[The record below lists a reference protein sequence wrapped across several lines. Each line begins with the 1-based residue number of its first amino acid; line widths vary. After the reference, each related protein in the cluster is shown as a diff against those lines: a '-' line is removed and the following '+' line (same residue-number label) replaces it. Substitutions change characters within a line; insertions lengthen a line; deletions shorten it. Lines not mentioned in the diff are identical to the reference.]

1 MRMAHGLVG
10 AVAGAMLALVSG
22 PAVAG
27 TLVGKIDLP
36 SSLPNRPKPVE
47 PGFVERFENPV
58 TPVRP
63 MAVLARMVIVVEGDE
78 TPAAPPRVQ
87 WNLVGESFNHPV
99 IAAPAGAEVTIV
111 NNSKTAR
118 TLVAKEDP
126 KLIEAGPIN
135 PTGPKTFR
143 PTESGK
149 VYTITDKDAPH
160 LIGRVVVVNTQYI
173 AYPDESGHFEIENMP
188 PGSYKLKIW
197 YDEGW
202 IKRTDD
208 SVEVTAK
215 GKTDINLKIA
225 SDAFASSKK

>member
-10 AVAGAMLALVSG
+10 AVAGAMLAVVSG
-22 PAVAG
+22 TSGAG

-36 SSLPNRPKPVE
+36 SQLPNRPSPVE

-63 MAVLARMVIVVEGDE
+63 IAVLARMVVVVEGDE
-78 TPAAPPRVQ
+78 KPAAPPRVQ

-118 TLVAKEDP
+118 TLTAKEDP

-149 VYTITDKDAPH
+149 VYTIIDKDAPH

-173 AYPDESGHFEIENMP
+173 AYPDESGHFEIDNIP
-188 PGSYKLKIW
+188 PGSYKLKVW

-215 GKTDINLKIA
+215 SKTEINPKIA
-225 SDAFASSKK
+225 SDAFASPKK

>member
-10 AVAGAMLALVSG
+10 AVAGALLASVPG
-22 PAVAG
+22 TAVAG
-27 TLVGKIDLP
+27 TLIGKIDLP
-36 SSLPNRPKPVE
+36 STLPNRPKPVE

-63 MAVLARMVIVVEGDE
+63 VAVLARMIVVVEGDE
-78 TPAAPPRVQ
+78 KPAAPPRVQ

-111 NNSKTAR
+111 NMSKTAR

-149 VYTITDKDAPH
+149 VYTIIDKEAPH

-173 AYPDESGHFEIENMP
+173 AYPDESGHFQIDNLP
-188 PGSYKLKIW
+188 AGSYKLKLW

-208 SVEVTAK
+208 AVVVTAK
-215 GKTDINLKIA
+215 GKTDINPKIA
-225 SDAFASSKK
+225 SDAFASPKK